1 MEISIEE
8 YKRATAAE
16 LSEMIGVT
24 QRRIRQLYEEGY
36 FRKAERG
43 KFWRFHCADA
53 YATLNQFGNSARSLD
68 CDTLAAVQQILN
80 CAIGRNVY
88 PPEDRKAWRKAM
100 AEKGL
105 TADQADA
112 ALFRAAA
119 FLGNRCP
126 RFE

>member
-1 MEISIEE
+1 MRAEVEE

-16 LSEMIGVT
+16 LSTMIGVS
-24 QRRIRQLYEEGY
+24 QRRVRQLYEEGY

-43 KFWRFHCADA
+43 RFWRTHCADA
-53 YATLNQFGNSARSLD
+53 YATLNRFGDSARNLD
-68 CDTLAAVQQILN
+68 CDTLAAVDHILS

-100 AEKGL
+100 AEIGL
-105 TADQADA
+105 THDQADA

-119 FLGNRCP
+119 FLGHRCP